1 MIFEE
6 FKKEFEQR
14 LKSQLIPAHFYCL
27 HKKEDNRDALFLSTD
42 DITKG
47 TCALC
52 NHVINLK
59 TDTDDI
65 IDIDD
70 INAYFD
76 TIVKNLTDILDFSK
90 LYIDAT
96 NGDDLSELY
105 GFINSVNGLI
115 LSFNNFSKVI
125 SRSYNEYMKNLS
137 AHEMR
142 IPESFLNHN
151 PIVQPYC
158 YGYTPFAGKGPFDEN
173 DLQPEPNVAHPE
185 PGVKEAFESQKD
197 DNIEGLPY

>member
-1 MIFEE
+1 MSVFDQ
-6 FKKEFEQR
+6 FKIEFEQR

-27 HKKEDNRDALFLSTD
+27 HKREDNRDVLALSTD

-47 TCALC
+47 TCTLC
-52 NHVINLK
+52 NHVINLE
-59 TDTDDI
+59 
-65 IDIDD
+65 IDANN

-76 TIVKNLTDILDFSK
+76 TIVKNLTDILDISK
-90 LYIDAT
+90 LYIDTT
-96 NGDDLSELY
+96 NDDNLTELY
-105 GFINSVNGLI
+105 GFINSINGLI

-125 SRSYNEYMKNLS
+125 SRSYTEYMKNLS
-137 AHEMR
+137 TPEM
-142 IPESFLNHN
+142 INPESIKYN
-151 PIVQPYC
+151 PFMQPYC